1 MLSPRQAEGYHVT
14 DSIEFQK
21 AVIHINKGRDVYHAV
36 SSTCCYPHMATATRP
51 HEEHVLDT
59 HVFQGGSDRSS
70 VTAWR
75 GHANFFCHP
84 QRDEALPPLTVPRR

>member
-21 AVIHINKGRDVYHAV
+21 AVIHINKGRDVYHVV
-36 SSTCCYPHMATATRP
+36 SSTCCYPHMATVTRP

-59 HVFQGGSDRSS
+59 HVFQGGSDRSF
-70 VTAWR
+70 VAAWR
-75 GHANFFCHP
+75 G
-84 QRDEALPPLTVPRR
+84 

>member
-21 AVIHINKGRDVYHAV
+21 AVIHINKGRDVYHVV

-59 HVFQGGSDRSS
+59 HVFQGGSDRSFVAAWLHGVGEPISS
-70 VTAWR
+70 VIGSET
-75 GHANFFCHP
+75 
-84 QRDEALPPLTVPRR
+84 RRCRR